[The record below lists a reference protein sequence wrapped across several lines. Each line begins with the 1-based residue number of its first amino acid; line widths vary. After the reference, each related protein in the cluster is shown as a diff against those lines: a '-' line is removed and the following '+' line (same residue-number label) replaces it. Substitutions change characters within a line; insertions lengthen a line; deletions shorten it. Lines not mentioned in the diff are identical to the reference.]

1 MSAQKSVSH
10 IKSGVLMVTG
20 YGCSLRVERG
30 HLLVEDGLGKVRWQ
44 ARFSRLDRE
53 LKRILILGH
62 AGTISLDAIRWLN
75 GVGVPLTHLDSDGRV
90 FFVAAPTGAVI
101 PALRRNQALAGET
114 GLAGRISE
122 DLIRRKV
129 EGQRQLLPRLPGAAE
144 ADLMLQ
150 EVLERLGETKSLKDL
165 RVLEAVAARA
175 YWSAWQPLEVRFAKA
190 DAKRRPAHWRS
201 FGTRVSPLTTSPRR
215 AVNPA
220 NAMLNYLY
228 ALLEAEA
235 RIAALAVG
243 ADPMLGVMHGD
254 ARNRD
259 SLVFDLMEP
268 VRPAVD
274 AFLLDLLG
282 TREFTKET
290 FFEGLDGGCRL
301 LPPLTAEL
309 ATTTK
314 QWARLVLPIAQQV
327 AATLLEADRPDK
339 APRGL
344 MTKDGR
350 RSAERPVGGRG
361 ISTRPRRGQRPV
373 GREFSKG
380 DVPDRTRQRGPEAG
394 AKRRSAMKEVW
405 RADRAWNRKHLGAPD
420 PAFYRQEVLPAIQG
434 VKLTHLAAQTGLTKS
449 ACSRIRSGEVV
460 PHARHWEALRGA
472 AAGAFRRVRGVQP
485 PR

>member
-1 MSAQKSVSH
+1 MSPVKRLNAPQSRGSDA
-10 IKSGVLMVTG
+10 VLILDG
-20 YGCSLRVERG
+20 YGLRIAVERG
-30 HLLVEDGLGKVRWQ
+30 HLLVEDGLAAERRQ
-44 ARFSRLDRE
+44 LRFSRLDRA

-101 PALRRNQALAGET
+101 PALRRNQAMATAT

-122 DLIRRKV
+122 ELIRRKV
-129 EGQRQLLPRLPGAAE
+129 EGQRQLLPRLPGRAE
-144 ADLMLQ
+144 AEPMLQ

-175 YWSAWQPLEVRFAKA
+175 YWGAWQPLEVRFVKA
-190 DAKRRPAHWRS
+190 DARRRPAHWRS
-201 FGTRVSPLTTSPRR
+201 FGTRVSPLTTSPRK

-243 ADPMLGVMHGD
+243 ADPMLGLMHTD

-274 AFLLDLLG
+274 ACLLDLLES
-282 TREFTKET
+282 REFTKDT

-301 LPPLTAEL
+301 LPPLTTEL

-339 APRGL
+339 APQGL

-350 RSAERPVGGRG
+350 RSTKHPVGGRG
-361 ISTRPRRGQRPV
+361 VSTRPRRGQRPV

-405 RADRAWNRKHLGAPD
+405 RADRAWNRKHPGAPD
-420 PAFYRQEVLPAIQG
+420 MTYYREEVMPAMQG
-434 VKLTHLAAQTGLTKS
+434 VKLTDLVAQTGLTKS

-460 PHARHWEALRGA
+460 PHARHWEALRE
-472 AAGAFRRVRGVQP
+472 AAGGVS
-485 PR
+485 